1 MLAWIWSTD
10 YNLKRHLNW
19 GITVAYLF
27 KFRYNSNML
36 DTDYEGPQMK
46 PTGTTQGPDYGLLAF
61 ILYGGMQLAGAAL
74 AGALLLAFSLGNIP
88 NPTAAGLNTVAG
100 SAITASEGFPALAG
114 LALDKATPGLVWFV
128 EFFGVMLIV
137 LANVYN
143 DQRHQDKNNNAGD
156 ARENEYDNH
165 VRTGVITALTI
176 LAVTTMLYP
185 LGSYSFGPV
194 PYFAGLVAVGTT
206 TASSVT
212 EFAGNSPQ
220 TRLIDWAHYLFT
232 PLAGGFAGGVVAFL
246 VSLLLEIRPRRSRMS
261 GGMRIMQRQQYR
273 SVQTPLTQSLLNK
286 KGLRARPNG
295 NAHLNVKAFN

>member
-1 MLAWIWSTD
+1 
-10 YNLKRHLNW
+10 LNW
-19 GITVAYLF
+19 AITIAYLF
-27 KFRYNSNML
+27 KFRYTSNKL
-36 DTDYEGPQMK
+36 ETDYEGPQMK
-46 PTGTTQGPDYGLLAF
+46 KQGTSQGPDYGLLAL
-61 ILYGGMQLAGAAL
+61 ILYGGMQLSGAAL

-88 NPTAAGLNTVAG
+88 NPTATGLNLVAG
-100 SAITASEGFPALAG
+100 SAITAPQGFPALAG
-114 LALDKATPGLVWFV
+114 TALDDATPGLVWFV

-194 PYFAGLVAVGTT
+194 PYFAGLVAVGTS
-206 TASSVT
+206 TASSAT
-212 EFAGNSPQ
+212 EFAGNSPG
-220 TRLIDWAHYLFT
+220 TCLIDWAHYLFT
-232 PLAGGFAGGVVAFL
+232 PLAGGFAGGIVAFL
-246 VSLLLEIRPRRSRMS
+246 VSFLLEIRPRRSRMS

-295 NAHLNVKAFN
+295 SAHLNVKAFN